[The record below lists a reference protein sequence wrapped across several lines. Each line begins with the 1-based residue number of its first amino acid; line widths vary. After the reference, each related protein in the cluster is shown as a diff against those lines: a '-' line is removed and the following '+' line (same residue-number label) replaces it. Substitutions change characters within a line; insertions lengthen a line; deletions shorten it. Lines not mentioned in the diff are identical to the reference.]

1 MACTLVLSLFP
12 PKEGGGSLGKT
23 TISFD
28 DSWSQVVD
36 NIDWMIS
43 KFGGILS
50 VVPGN
55 DETCR
60 YLKNDLIPTIKN
72 QTWYIL
78 AKKKR
83 ELQG

>member
-1 MACTLVLSLFP
+1 M
-12 PKEGGGSLGKT
+12 EKT

-28 DSWSQVVD
+28 ESWSQVVD
-36 NIDWMIS
+36 GIDWTLS
-43 KFGGILS
+43 KFGGVLS
-50 VVPGN
+50 VIPGN
-55 DETCR
+55 GETCR
-60 YLKNDLIPTIKN
+60 YLQRDLIPKIKS

>member
-1 MACTLVLSLFP
+1 M
-12 PKEGGGSLGKT
+12 GKT

-28 DSWSQVVD
+28 ESWSQVVD
-36 NIDWMIS
+36 GIDWTLS
-43 KFGGILS
+43 HFGGILS

-55 DETCR
+55 GETCR
-60 YLKNDLIPTIKN
+60 YLKHKLIPEIKG
-72 QTWYIL
+72 QVWYIL

>member
-1 MACTLVLSLFP
+1 M
-12 PKEGGGSLGKT
+12 GKT

-36 NIDWMIS
+36 NVDWMLS

-60 YLKNDLIPTIKN
+60 YLKNDLIPTIKKSN
-72 QTWYIL
+72 LVYLSQKE
-78 AKKKR
+78 A
-83 ELQG
+83 